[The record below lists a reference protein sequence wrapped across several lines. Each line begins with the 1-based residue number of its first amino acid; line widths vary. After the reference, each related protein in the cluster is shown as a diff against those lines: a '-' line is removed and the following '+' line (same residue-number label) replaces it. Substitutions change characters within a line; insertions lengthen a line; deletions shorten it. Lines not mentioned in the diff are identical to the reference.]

1 MSELSIREATPADV
15 PVIARFVRALA
26 EYEKLAH
33 EAVGTEADFHA
44 AIFGTP
50 QRAGCL
56 VAEWEG
62 EPAAIALYHW
72 TFSTFLAKPGRWLED
87 LWVEPQF
94 RRRGIA
100 RALFARAYPVAS
112 SAARSIRRRVMAGDR
127 MGSPTAT
134 ERIARAISS
143 GGESFSRKPTAPAEA
158 NDETSVQYI
167 KSRKQTPTRPRKNC
181 KASFNRTH
189 SG

>member
-1 MSELSIREATPADV
+1 VTSLVVREATPDDV

-26 EYEKLAH
+26 AYEKLAH
-33 EAVGTEADFHA
+33 EAVGTEPQFHDA
-44 AIFGTP
+44 LFGSP

-56 VAEWEG
+56 VAEWDG

-100 RALFARAYPVAS
+100 KALFARL
-112 SAARSIRRRVMAGDR
+112 AADTLAEGGGRLAWNVLDWNTPAIATYDAMGAQALKEWITRRLSGDALRSLAVE
-127 MGSPTAT
+127 AT
-134 ERIARAISS
+134 
-143 GGESFSRKPTAPAEA
+143 
-158 NDETSVQYI
+158 
-167 KSRKQTPTRPRKNC
+167 
-181 KASFNRTH
+181 
-189 SG
+189 